1 VTGSLSP
8 GGQETEDEYS
18 ENETGR
24 ISQDIGDVAVPKRD
38 EELMKLIED
47 GQDQA
52 AAEGQGEFGRRR
64 HGERIKK
71 PDRQEK
77 PHQAELEEMSD
88 LVQMADIK
96 ININIHGREQENEK
110 IKREG
115 RQEVGPFFHGKS
127 GSKLVFYRMVL
138 SNSRAQGKIFFLM
151 LGLGFFFLSG
161 CRPKV
166 DYFPGGGVQTGVA
179 SWYGE
184 EFHGRRTSN
193 REVYDMND
201 LTAAHNTLPFG
212 SMVMVTNLDNGK
224 SVVVRI
230 NDRGPFVKNRVIDL
244 SYAAARAIDM
254 IGTGTAPVRIEVM
267 SDVSPP
273 MATLRFYVQLGSF
286 IQLQNAEALRLELSR
301 EFSSVT
307 VSSFRT
313 SHQVYYRVRIRT
325 DSREA
330 AEAMARRLSDLGY
343 TAIIFEEQ

>member
-1 VTGSLSP
+1 MVT
-8 GGQETEDEYS
+8 
-18 ENETGR
+18 
-24 ISQDIGDVAVPKRD
+24 
-38 EELMKLIED
+38 
-47 GQDQA
+47 
-52 AAEGQGEFGRRR
+52 
-64 HGERIKK
+64 H
-71 PDRQEK
+71 
-77 PHQAELEEMSD
+77 
-88 LVQMADIK
+88 
-96 ININIHGREQENEK
+96 
-110 IKREG
+110 
-115 RQEVGPFFHGKS
+115 
-127 GSKLVFYRMVL
+127 
-138 SNSRAQGKIFFLM
+138 NSRTQGKIFFPI
-151 LGLGFFFLSG
+151 LGLFFLFLSG

-166 DYFPGGGVQTGVA
+166 DYFPGGAVQTGVA

-184 EFHGRRTSN
+184 EFHGRRTSS

-212 SMVMVTNLDNGK
+212 SVVMVTNLDNGK

-273 MATLRFYVQLGSF
+273 MAALRFYVQLGAF
-286 IQLQNAEALRLELSR
+286 TDRKNAEALRQELSR
-301 EFSSVT
+301 GFSSVIIT
-307 VSSFRT
+307 TLRT
-313 SHQVYYRVRIRT
+313 TRQVFYRVRIRT